1 MSGEKCWT
9 PANPQA
15 CQREIERAAHA
26 FDAGEHGPTGDEA
39 LAILE
44 QQRRE
49 DAAMRSPQ
57 AALHL
62 VVGQ

>member
-1 MSGEKCWT
+1 MSSAKCWA

-15 CQREIERAAHA
+15 CQREIERAARA
-26 FDAGEHGPTGDEA
+26 LAAGEHGPTGDEA

-49 DAAMRSPQ
+49 EAATRSPQ

>member
-1 MSGEKCWT
+1 MSSEKGWT

-15 CQREIERAAHA
+15 CQREIERAARA
-26 FDAGEHGPTGDEA
+26 LDAGEHGPTGDEA

-44 QQRRE
+44 QQRCE
-49 DAAMRSPQ
+49 DAATRSPQ

-62 VVGQ
+62 VVSQ